1 MLSKEETFR
10 MEATF
15 ELFRKEIDI
24 ICRQIDGRIKE
35 LGDEDIMTY
44 RHDPEIKKRLKRVIS
59 LYRESVKACKTYT
72 EAFKVCEVFKDY
84 PECVKHLLLS
94 EEFIEG
100 ILPPEKSSI

>member
-1 MLSKEETFR
+1 

-15 ELFRKEIDI
+15 EIFRKEIDT
-24 ICRQIDGRIKE
+24 ICVQIDERIKK

-44 RHDPEIKKRLKRVIS
+44 RHDPEIKKLLKRVIS

-72 EAFKVCEVFKDY
+72 EAFKVCEIFKEY
-84 PECVKHLLLS
+84 PECIKHLLLS

-100 ILPPEKSSI
+100 IIPKEK

>member
-1 MLSKEETFR
+1 MRQKEEILK

-15 ELFRKEIDI
+15 ELFKKEIDT
-24 ICRQIDGRIKE
+24 ICKKIDERIKE

-44 RHDPEIKKRLKRVIS
+44 RNDPEIKKQLKRVIS

-72 EAFKVCEVFKDY
+72 DAFKVCEVFKAY
-84 PECVKHLLLS
+84 PECIKHLLLS

-100 ILPPEKSSI
+100 IVPPKKSYT

>member
-1 MLSKEETFR
+1 MKSKEETFK

-15 ELFRKEIDI
+15 ELFRKELDT
-24 ICRQIDGRIKE
+24 ICRQIDEKIKD

-44 RHDPEIKKRLKRVIS
+44 RHDPEIKKLLKRAIS
-59 LYRESVKACKTYT
+59 LYRESVKACNTYT
-72 EAFKVCEVFKDY
+72 DAFKVCEVFKEY

-100 ILPPEKSSI
+100 ISPPEKSYT